1 MKYPIEVKVNIEN
14 TYDKLIVI
22 QVVLLFGFIIFRKEV
37 ITIKYR

>member
-22 QVVLLFGFIIFRKEV
+22 QVVLLFGFAVFRKEV
-37 ITIKYR
+37 ITIKYK